1 MTDAPTS
8 DLTIYG
14 EVFCKLWSIPAP
26 RTMVEQH
33 VHDYDHL
40 TILMSG
46 RVRVF
51 AGGDDK
57 GVKEAPALI
66 KIPAYTS
73 HAFLSL
79 SEDVRFA
86 CVHAVK
92 ET

>member
-1 MTDAPTS
+1 MDTTTS

-14 EVFCKLWSIPAP
+14 GVFCKLWHVPAP

-40 TILMSG
+40 TVLVSG

-51 AGGDDK
+51 RGGDDC
-57 GVKEAPALI
+57 GVSEAPALI
-66 KIPAYTS
+66 RVPAYTS

-79 SEDVRFA
+79 TPDVSFA
-86 CVHAVK
+86 CVHAIK
-92 ET
+92 EG